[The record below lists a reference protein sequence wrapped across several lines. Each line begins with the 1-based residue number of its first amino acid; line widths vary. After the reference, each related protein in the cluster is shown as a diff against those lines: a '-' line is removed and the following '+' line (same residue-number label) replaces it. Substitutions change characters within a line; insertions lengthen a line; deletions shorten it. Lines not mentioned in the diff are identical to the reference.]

1 MKPRYPP
8 PCLPAPSTDLSRSD
22 AQTWSDIFIT
32 TIDTVPV
39 ECIRPSD
46 TDRPTWCIYTPGS
59 YRPEDYLGTLHARDT
74 DGLWHVQ
81 ATGERHASFA
91 DAVRTLRRP
100 PTWPRERAHAT
111 WWARRLLAD
120 PALLIIDVQT
130 TGLTN
135 PFVAQIAAVD
145 GSGTLILNEL
155 LNPQAAFEPGAS
167 ALHGL
172 TEEST
177 RNAATFNDLLPVLAE
192 LFHGRHLVAYTTFD
206 HAVIARELHRHLS
219 EPVRVRAW
227 LNSSH
232 WHDAIPPIS
241 TWTGLWSTRY
251 QAYRHVKLGSHYEA
265 AANCHLLL
273 RRLQQLANHQTET
286 CPDARP

>member
-1 MKPRYPP
+1 M
-8 PCLPAPSTDLSRSD
+8 SRSNP
-22 AQTWSDIFIT
+22 QTWSDIFIT
-32 TIDTVPV
+32 TIDTVPI

-46 TDRPTWCIYTPGS
+46 TDRPTWCIYAPGS
-59 YRPEDYLGTLHARDT
+59 YRPEDYLGTLHALDT
-74 DGLWHVQ
+74 AGLWHVQ

-91 DAVRTLRRP
+91 DAVRALRRP
-100 PTWPRERAHAT
+100 PTWPRERARAA

-135 PFVAQIAAVD
+135 PFAAQIAATD

-155 LNPQAAFEPGAS
+155 LDPQAEFEPEAS
-167 ALHGL
+167 TLHGL

-177 RNAATFNDLLPVLAE
+177 RNACTFNDLLPVLAE
-192 LFHGRHLVAYTTFD
+192 LFHGRHLVAYSTFD
-206 HAVIARELHRHLS
+206 QAVIARELHRHLS
-219 EPVRVRAW
+219 DPVRVRAW
-227 LNSSH
+227 LSSSR

-251 QAYRHVKLGSHYEA
+251 HAYRHVKLGSHYAA

-273 RRLQQLANHQTET
+273 RRLQQLADHWTES
-286 CPDARP
+286 